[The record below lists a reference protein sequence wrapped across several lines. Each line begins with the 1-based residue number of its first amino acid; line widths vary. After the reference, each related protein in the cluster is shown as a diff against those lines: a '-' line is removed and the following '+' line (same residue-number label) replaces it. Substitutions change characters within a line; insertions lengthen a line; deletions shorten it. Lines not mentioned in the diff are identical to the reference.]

1 MSTLTPSKINPIEI
15 NPIEII
21 VQKYGGATLADPLKI
36 KTVAQRVAEQSR
48 SGTRLVVV
56 VSAMG
61 KTTNSLIDL
70 SNQISTNP
78 PQREMD
84 MLLSVG
90 ERISMAL
97 MSMALNDLGCPA
109 ISFTG
114 SQAGILT
121 TDSHVNAFIM
131 DVKAFRVQEALDQG
145 KVVILA
151 GFQGV
156 SPTTKEIT
164 TLGRGGSDTSAVAMA
179 AFFQATRCEILK
191 DVPAVFTA
199 DPNLVTA
206 ARPLLKLNYDQLLE
220 MTFWGA
226 KVLHYRSVELA
237 KVRKVSLYIGPAAMK
252 TSEGTLVEEGLNMF
266 ESCKALSLNSH
277 ETVLQITSQQG
288 SSHMAL
294 ESLKKYFEDKQIA
307 FPQLLDLARENNKTI
322 FLMTGPQEMMA
333 AIKKA
338 LTHHQDFSLNP
349 TDFSTVTLTCTG
361 STAPEIPQ
369 QIMKTLDQ
377 AKIQAHKMMIHAM
390 SVTVLVESAT
400 RTMTLQALHT
410 LI

>member
-1 MSTLTPSKINPIEI
+1 MATKEK
-15 NPIEII
+15 II
-21 VQKYGGATLADPLKI
+21 VQKYGGATLADPAKI
-36 KTVAQRVAEQSR
+36 KAVAQRIAEQAR
-48 SGTRLVVV
+48 QGTKLVVV

-61 KTTNSLIDL
+61 KTTNSLIEL
-70 SNQISTNP
+70 ASQISANP
-78 PQREMD
+78 HQREMD

-90 ERISMAL
+90 ERISMSL

-121 TDSHVNAFIM
+121 NESHVNAFIV
-131 DVKAFRVQEALDQG
+131 DVKAHRAQEALAQG

-156 SPTTKEIT
+156 SPVTKEIT
-164 TLGRGGSDTSAVAMA
+164 TLGRGGSDTSAVAMS
-179 AFFQATRCEILK
+179 AFFQASRCEILK

-199 DPNLVTA
+199 DPNIVKD
-206 ARPLLKLNYDQLLE
+206 ARPLALLNYDQLME

-237 KVRKVSLYIGPAAMK
+237 KVRKVSLYIGPAATT
-252 TSEGTLVEEGLNMF
+252 TSEGTVVEEGLNMF

-277 ETVLQITSQQG
+277 ETVLQISALHES
-288 SSHMAL
+288 SSHAL
-294 ESLKKYFEDKQIA
+294 DSLKKYFESQQIA
-307 FPQLLDLARENNKTI
+307 FPQLLDLERQDQHTR
-322 FLMTGPQEMMA
+322 FLLTGPQEIMT

-338 LTHHQDFSLNP
+338 LTDHRDFTLSPQDFA
-349 TDFSTVTLTCTG
+349 TVTLTCTG
-361 STAPEIPQ
+361 STAPEVPQ
-369 QIMKTLDQ
+369 MIIRTLDQ
-377 AKIQAHKMMIHAM
+377 IQIRAHKMMIHAM
-390 SVTVLVESAT
+390 SVTVLVEAPARKT
-400 RTMTLQALHT
+400 ALQALHG

>member
-1 MSTLTPSKINPIEI
+1 MNTPLNV
-15 NPIEII
+15 II
-21 VQKYGGATLADPLKI
+21 QKYGGATLADPLKI
-36 KTVAQRVAEQSR
+36 KNVAKRVAEQAR
-48 SGTRLVVV
+48 SGHRIVVV

-61 KTTNSLIDL
+61 KTTNSLIEL
-70 SNQISTNP
+70 SNQISSNP
-78 PQREMD
+78 HQREMD

-121 TDSHVNAFIM
+121 TDSHVNALIV

-156 SPTTKEIT
+156 SPNTKEIT

-179 AFFQATRCEILK
+179 AFFHAARCEILK

-199 DPNLVTA
+199 DPHLVKD
-206 ARPLLKLNYDQLLE
+206 ARPIRELNYEQLLE

-237 KVRKVSLYIGPAAMK
+237 KLRKVSLYIGPAATK
-252 TSEGTLVEEGLNMF
+252 TSAGTLVEEGLNMF

-277 ETVLQITSQQG
+277 ETVLQISCAQK
-288 SSHMAL
+288 SAHKAL
-294 ESLKKYFEDKQIA
+294 ESLKRYLENKQIA
-307 FPQLLDLARENNKTI
+307 FPQLLNLESSEHKTM
-322 FLMTGPQEMMA
+322 FLMTGPQEMMT
-333 AIKKA
+333 AIKNA
-338 LTHHQDFSLNP
+338 LPLQADFHLNP
-349 TDFSTVTLTCTG
+349 SDFSTVTLTCTG
-361 STAPEIPQ
+361 STTPEIPQ
-369 QIMKTLDQ
+369 KVMKILDQ
-377 AKIQAHKMMIHAM
+377 AKIRAHKLMIHAM
-390 SVTVLVESAT
+390 SVTVLIEAET
-400 RTMTLQALHT
+400 RKTAMQALHE

>member
-1 MSTLTPSKINPIEI
+1 MAQNPTPK
-15 NPIEII
+15 II
-21 VQKYGGATLADPLKI
+21 VQKYGGATLADPVKI
-36 KTVAQRVAEQSR
+36 KAVAKRIAEQAR
-48 SGTRLVVV
+48 LGTKLVVV

-70 SNQISTNP
+70 ASQVSGNP
-78 PQREMD
+78 HQREMD

-90 ERISMAL
+90 ERISMSL
-97 MSMALNDLGCPA
+97 MSMALNDLGCAA

-121 TDSHVNAFIM
+121 NDSHINAFIV
-131 DVKAFRVQEALDQG
+131 DVKAHRVQEALDQG

-156 SPTTKEIT
+156 SPQSKEIT
-164 TLGRGGSDTSAVAMA
+164 TLGRGGSDTSAVAMS
-179 AFFQATRCEILK
+179 AFFTATRCEILK

-199 DPNLVTA
+199 DPNVVKD
-206 ARPLLKLNYDQLLE
+206 ARPLQTLNYDQLME

-237 KVRKVSLYIGPAAMK
+237 KVRKVSLYIGPAATK
-252 TSEGTLVEEGLNMF
+252 TSEGTVVEEGLNMF

-277 ETVLQITSQQG
+277 ETVLQISCQQA
-288 SSHMAL
+288 SANMAL
-294 ESLKKYFEDKQIA
+294 ESLKKYFESKQIA
-307 FPQLLDLARENNKTI
+307 FPQLLDLERKDGKTV
-322 FLMTGPQEMMA
+322 LLLTGPQEIMS
-333 AIKKA
+333 AIKTA
-338 LTHHQDFSLNP
+338 LPQNADFALNP

-361 STAPEIPQ
+361 STAPEVPQ
-369 QIMKTLDQ
+369 QVMKTLDQ
-377 AKIQAHKMMIHAM
+377 AKVQAHKMMIHAM
-390 SVTVLVESAT
+390 SVTVLVESST
-400 RTMTLQALHT
+400 RNTTLQALHG

>member
-1 MSTLTPSKINPIEI
+1 MATTIV
-15 NPIEII
+15 
-21 VQKYGGATLADPLKI
+21 VQKYGGATLADPDKI
-36 KTVAQRVAEQSR
+36 KAVAKRIAEQVQ

-70 SNQISTNP
+70 ASQVSSNP
-78 PQREMD
+78 HQREMD

-90 ERISMAL
+90 ERISMSL
-97 MSMALNDLGCPA
+97 LSMALNDLKCPA

-121 TDSHVNAFIM
+121 NESHINAFIV
-131 DVKAFRVQEALDQG
+131 DVKAFRAQEALDQG

-156 SPTTKEIT
+156 SPQTKEIT
-164 TLGRGGSDTSAVAMA
+164 TLGRGGSDTSAVAMSA
-179 AFFQATRCEILK
+179 YFSASRCEILK

-199 DPNLVTA
+199 DPNVVKE
-206 ARPLLKLNYDQLLE
+206 ARPLQKLNYDQLME

-237 KVRKVSLYIGPAAMK
+237 KIRKVSLYIGPAATK
-252 TSEGTLVEEGLNMF
+252 NSEGTLVEEGLNMF

-277 ETVLQITSQQG
+277 ETVLQITSQH
-288 SSHMAL
+288 SSNQAL
-294 ESLKKYFEDKQIA
+294 SHLKKYFELKQIA
-307 FPQLLDLARENNKTI
+307 FPQLLDLENKDGKTVL
-322 FLMTGPQEMMA
+322 LMTGPQEIMA
-333 AIKKA
+333 AIKNSLKQN
-338 LTHHQDFSLNP
+338 QDFTLHP

-361 STAPEIPQ
+361 STAPDIPQ
-369 QIMKTLDQ
+369 QIMTTLDQ
-377 AKIQAHKMMIHAM
+377 AKVQAHKMMIHAM
-390 SVTVLVESAT
+390 SVTVLVDSTT
-400 RTMTLQALHT
+400 RKTTLQALHT
-410 LI
+410 LV

>member
-1 MSTLTPSKINPIEI
+1 MKM
-15 NPIEII
+15 I

-36 KTVAQRVAEQSR
+36 KAVAQRIAEQAR

-70 SNQISTNP
+70 ANQISANP
-78 PQREMD
+78 HQREMD

-90 ERISMAL
+90 ERISMSL

-121 TDSHVNAFIM
+121 TDSHVNAFIT
-131 DVKAFRVQEALDQG
+131 DIKGFRVEEAIRQG

-156 SPTTKEIT
+156 CPETKEIT
-164 TLGRGGSDTSAVAMA
+164 TLGRGGSDTSAVAMS
-179 AFFQATRCEILK
+179 AFFAAERCEILK

-199 DPNLVTA
+199 DPNVVNA
-206 ARPLLKLNYDQLLE
+206 ARPLSELNYDQLME

-237 KVRKVSLYIGPAAMK
+237 KIRNVSLYIGPASTK
-252 TSEGTLVEEGLNMF
+252 TSEGTLVEKGLNMF
-266 ESCKALSLNSH
+266 ESCKPLSLNSH
-277 ETVLQITSQQG
+277 QMVLQLTSPLK
-288 SSHMAL
+288 SAAAAL
-294 ESLKKYFEDKQIA
+294 KSLREYFDLKQIS
-307 FPQLLDLARENNKTI
+307 FPQLLDLEQTSAGI
-322 FLMTGPQEMMA
+322 SMLVTGPEEVIH
-333 AIKKA
+333 AIKSA
-338 LTHHQDFSLNP
+338 LPLHQDFSLSANEY
-349 TDFSTVTLTCTG
+349 STVTMTCTG
-361 STAPEIPQ
+361 CTTPEIPQ
-369 QIMKTLDQ
+369 QISTLLEKN
-377 AKIQAHKMMIHAM
+377 KINAHKMMIHAM
-390 SVTVLVESAT
+390 SVSVLIEASHRKSA
-400 RTMTLQALHT
+400 LQILHS

>member
-1 MSTLTPSKINPIEI
+1 MASAAPTK
-15 NPIEII
+15 II
-21 VQKYGGATLADPLKI
+21 VQKYGGATLADPVKI
-36 KTVAQRVAEQSR
+36 KAVAQRIAEQVL
-48 SGTRLVVV
+48 SGTQLVVV

-61 KTTNSLIDL
+61 KTTNSLIEL
-70 SNQISTNP
+70 ANQISTNP
-78 PQREMD
+78 HQREMD

-121 TDSHVNAFIM
+121 TNSHVNAYIV

-164 TLGRGGSDTSAVAMA
+164 TLGRGGSDTSAVAMS
-179 AFFQATRCEILK
+179 AFFHATRCEILK

-199 DPNLVTA
+199 DPSVVKE
-206 ARPLLKLNYDQLLE
+206 ARPLRKLNYEQLME

-237 KVRKVSLYIGPAAMK
+237 KLRKVSLYIGPAATK
-252 TSEGTLVEEGLNMF
+252 ASEGTLVEEGLNMF

-277 ETVLQITSQQG
+277 ETVLQISCEQ
-288 SSHMAL
+288 SSSSLAL
-294 ESLKKYFEDKQIA
+294 DTLKKYFESRQIA
-307 FPQLLDLARENNKTI
+307 FPQLLDLERKDNKTLLLI
-322 FLMTGPQEMMA
+322 TGPQEIMI
-333 AIKKA
+333 AIKNA
-338 LTHHQDFSLNP
+338 LILHQDFSLNP

-369 QIMKTLDQ
+369 LIMKTLEQ
-377 AKIQAHKMMIHAM
+377 VKVQAHKMMIHAM
-390 SVTVLVESAT
+390 SVTVLIESET
-400 RTMTLQALHT
+400 RKTTLQVLHGM
-410 LI
+410 I